1 MSHDVKS
8 EFTLVNSRNKKFCE
22 NYVENEIN
30 KTMNKSYSDVI
41 NTRESANSIT
51 NRLEYPYL
59 PNKKLIPNK
68 TIQST
73 TNGN

>member
-1 MSHDVKS
+1 MSYDDKS

-41 NTRESANSIT
+41 NTRESANSIP
-51 NRLEYPYL
+51 NKLKFPYL
-59 PNKKLIPNK
+59 PKKN
-68 TIQST
+68 
-73 TNGN
+73 